1 MATILNIYRR
11 RGKTL
16 SVKEY
21 LNKFRSYLKDT
32 INDLKRKFS
41 TKFDRTWKIQ
51 LTIAINFMSSKDHD
65 QRVVIDSRSNN
76 RELMITDKEDN
87 IIKELFQSLLSR
99 NQFRLESSMKV
110 CNFIFDCVN
119 LLQYKCHII
128 SFKHGRSYVYSSDW
142 TKKKKATINP
152 TKKNI

>member
-11 RGKTL
+11 WGKTL

-32 INDLKRKFS
+32 INDLKRKFN

-65 QRVVIDSRSNN
+65 ERVVIDSRSDN
-76 RELMITDKEDN
+76 REFMITDKEDN
-87 IIKELFQSLLSR
+87 IIEKLFQSLFSR
-99 NQFRLESSMKV
+99 NQF
-110 CNFIFDCVN
+110 
-119 LLQYKCHII
+119 
-128 SFKHGRSYVYSSDW
+128 G
-142 TKKKKATINP
+142 
-152 TKKNI
+152 